1 MLSALLMAASRPL
14 YRARKPTQRHLHKC
28 PVTVGEYSSIFFHR
42 SLLTLI
48 HLRNFTLRTLRSSF
62 DWGLSRSEARIL
74 RPVADPPT
82 LWCRR
87 FRSPAGRRLL
97 HPATPGV
104 PPWPGPVGGSLA
116 WLRSPAILGPG
127 RVGGSNL
134 SSLVDLRR
142 CLSPCTH
149 TARPDESSTLA
160 FPVEGYPPTF
170 QASEVPQVK
179 DNLRRYQGEGCSCS
193 PTVPPFLG

>member
-1 MLSALLMAASRPL
+1 MLSLLLTAASRPL

-42 SLLTLI
+42 SLLTPMYS
-48 HLRNFTLRTLRSSF
+48 RNFTSQTLRSSF
-62 DWGLSRSEARIL
+62 GWGLSRSEARIL
-74 RPVADPPT
+74 RPVVDPPT

-104 PPWPGPVGGSLA
+104 PPRSGPVGGSLA
-116 WLRSPAILGPG
+116 RLRSPAILGLG

-134 SSLVDLRR
+134 FLTRGPPPALQSLHTLRTTRRVVNISITRRRISSDV
-142 CLSPCTH
+142 SGVGG
-149 TARPDESSTLA
+149 SS
-160 FPVEGYPPTF
+160 
-170 QASEVPQVK
+170 
-179 DNLRRYQGEGCSCS
+179 GEG
-193 PTVPPFLG
+193 

>member
-1 MLSALLMAASRPL
+1 VNALSLLMAASRPL
-14 YRARKPTQRHLHKC
+14 YRAREPTQRHLHKC

-42 SLLTLI
+42 SLLTPTYS
-48 HLRNFTLRTLRSSF
+48 RNFTLRTLRSSF
-62 DWGLSRSEARIL
+62 DWGLSRSEVRIL

-104 PPWPGPVGGSLA
+104 PRPGRALLPSSDPGGSEV
-116 WLRSPAILGPG
+116 PTF
-127 RVGGSNL
+127 
-134 SSLVDLRR
+134 SSLVGLRR
-142 CLSPCTH
+142 CFSPCTH
-149 TARPDESSTLA
+149 SARPDKSSTLA

-179 DNLRRYQGEGCSCS
+179 DNLRRYQREGCSFS
-193 PTVPPFLG
+193 PTGSSTVL

>member
-1 MLSALLMAASRPL
+1 MVASRPL

-42 SLLTLI
+42 SLLTPI
-48 HLRNFTLRTLRSSF
+48 YLRNFTLRTLRSSF
-62 DWGLSRSEARIL
+62 DCGLSRSEARIL

-82 LWCRR
+82 LRCRR

-104 PPWPGPVGGSLA
+104 PPWPGCVLLPSSDSGGSEV
-116 WLRSPAILGPG
+116 PTF
-127 RVGGSNL
+127 

-142 CLSPCTH
+142 CFSPCTH
-149 TARPDESSTLA
+149 SARPDESSTLA
-160 FPVEGYPPTF
+160 FPVGGYPPTF

-179 DNLRRYQGEGCSCS
+179 DSLRRYQGEGCSFS
-193 PTVPPFLG
+193 PTQRT